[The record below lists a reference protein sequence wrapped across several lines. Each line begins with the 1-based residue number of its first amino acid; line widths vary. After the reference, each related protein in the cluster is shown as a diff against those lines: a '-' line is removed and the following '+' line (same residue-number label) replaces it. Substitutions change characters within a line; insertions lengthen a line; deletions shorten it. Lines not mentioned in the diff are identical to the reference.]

1 MNENMNGNPQIVKTP
16 MGRDRKVSL
25 CIEIRDGQTKT
36 YPTKEQLKKE
46 GCKWTTN
53 GVSSSWTLAVNDK
66 EEAKSKYLEYK
77 NRGYTCDIKFTDG
90 TMHLPLLKANKIW
103 GTTFPQE
110 LIRELI
116 EFKCDN

>member
-1 MNENMNGNPQIVKTP
+1 MNENMNGAPQIVKTA

-53 GVSSSWTLAVNDK
+53 GISSSWTLAVEDK
-66 EEAKSKYLEYK
+66 EEAKAKYLEYK

-103 GTTFPQE
+103 KTTFPRE
-110 LIRELI
+110 LIMELI
-116 EFKCDN
+116 EFKEEE